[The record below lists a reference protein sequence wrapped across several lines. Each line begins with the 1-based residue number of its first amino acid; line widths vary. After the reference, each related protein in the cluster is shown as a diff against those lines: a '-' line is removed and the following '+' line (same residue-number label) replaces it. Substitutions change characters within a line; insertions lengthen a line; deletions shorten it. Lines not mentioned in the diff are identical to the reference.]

1 MSTAVPSTAVPN
13 VTTVGNVMSAA
24 QEALD
29 SLTGLSIMT
38 GFAEQLK
45 QAIEVVKSVS
55 NPKMNYRSV
64 QNLISV
70 TELTNKVLKV
80 MEDSSVV
87 V

>member
-1 MSTAVPSTAVPN
+1 
-13 VTTVGNVMSAA
+13 MSAA

>member
-1 MSTAVPSTAVPN
+1 
-13 VTTVGNVMSAA
+13 MSAA

-29 SLTGLSIMT
+29 SLTGLIMMT
-38 GFAEQLK
+38 GFVEQLK
-45 QAIEVVKSVS
+45 HAIVGVKSVH
-55 NPKMNYRSV
+55 NQNMNYRSV

-80 MEDSSVV
+80 MEDSRVV